1 MATETNQSIP
11 PHRRPFDPDFK
22 AYTIYRH
29 GGRREIVWGYSREA
43 AMATIDPI
51 TDFDIVIE
59 DLDCNYFWSEQD
71 NTWLR
76 RLKLEVNFNHSIE
89 EIRAA
94 LENSELG
101 HVRYTFR
108 DGWIVDISRDYG
120 HYDGGAIR
128 YITVGLAEPTEPP
141 ADYDVDHP
149 EYGKNWYMGYGSL
162 MFRPFDWSNAA
173 AAFTRIITAESR
185 YSFKRE
191 LIEGALKIEDLQAD
205 QADELP

>member
-1 MATETNQSIP
+1 MTIGTIQPIP
-11 PHRRPFDPDFK
+11 PHRRPYDPKYK
-22 AYTIYRH
+22 AYTIYRYD
-29 GGRREIVWGYSREA
+29 GRREIVWGYCREGA
-43 AMATIDPI
+43 LGSVEPI
-51 TDFDIVIE
+51 TDFDVVIE
-59 DLDCNYFWSEQD
+59 DLDCNCFWSKQD

-141 ADYDVDHP
+141 EDYDVDHP
-149 EYGKNWYMGYGSL
+149 EYGKKWYMGYGSL

-173 AAFTRIITAESR
+173 AAFMHIITAESR
-185 YSFKRE
+185 YSFKRK
-191 LIEGALKIEDLQAD
+191 LIEGALTVEELQAE
-205 QADELP
+205 QANKLP